1 MSDELPESGSF
12 RHARDNHLWDT
23 FDWRHSLFVLAVL
36 MLGMFGDVLFFGDG
50 LILSAKGLDLY
61 NGELSGLDFLSR
73 ELGKGNLSPWIP
85 HLFSGTFSLATA
97 LYPPL
102 VLHLFLP
109 LPLAVN
115 WGIALHVLLAGFFMY
130 LWTARRGLHPLAA
143 LTAAVIFMFSGP
155 FYLHVFAGHVGNLYA
170 MTWAPLILMTVDGMV
185 ERPTLRWALLGAFAV
200 AMQILTGQFQYV
212 YYMGLTA
219 ILYSLV
225 RLSEVKHRRPAAVLG
240 LFGIAAGG
248 LLLSAFHLL
257 HALTAAGEGV
267 RATGVAVSFAAMFS
281 FPPENF
287 LTLVAPFFFGDIQD
301 FPYWGRCYLW
311 EMCLF
316 TGVAGFCMAVFG
328 ALKGD
333 RRRRYELF
341 VMIAILAILA
351 LGSHTPLFKLLFD
364 WLPGFDKF
372 RGTSKFMFFASMFWI
387 MLAGYGCDLAI
398 RGAER
403 EGKGEAKGDAK
414 GEGRQEAGW
423 GAELEAKG
431 EAGCELGREETS
443 GAPAAGCAAGREA
456 NPAAG
461 SDIGREGAA
470 GAGAMRTS
478 SVFAPIPLVVAA
490 LLGGLAIWLYYV
502 PFPGGEAAPGHPS
515 LWNAM
520 VSLIAGSRESY
531 LSGELYK
538 NPHFL
543 HDARQFAAAGLFVA
557 AGIAFIAGGLIYL
570 RRSSPRAAYVLILL
584 AVVEMFI
591 FGRASRPTFSYEDL
605 QISQFKGF
613 LAAHPGDYRVL
624 NLVNPNTAMSTGAQ
638 DIWGYG
644 PAALGRYVQFMAWTQ
659 GADPDRATTYLKI
672 RQYHPLFRM
681 LRLRYTFIAGEKGI
695 EVREFG
701 DWFPK
706 ALLIP
711 EWKVVGG
718 GDAKR
723 EGAKRAPVRREGE
736 AGDVAGGRGDEGSK
750 AAGGRG
756 DERSKVA
763 GGRIDAE
770 RETAGAG
777 GRGAGGE
784 FTGGRGTESRDE
796 IFAAMAAPGF
806 DPRRMVILDRP
817 PANANFSGS
826 ASKTA
831 GAAVDGAG
839 SYPATAS
846 TPMIAN
852 APGGVASSAAT
863 SSSATANTAVLD
875 ADTVSGREC
884 AILEQGS
891 DHFTVRAR
899 VAAPAMML
907 ITDNYSA
914 GWRVRPLR
922 SGTQRDYEIIP
933 ANYTLMAVSL
943 APGEHLLRIEYRPRA
958 LVIGAWISSI
968 TLAIFVVL
976 AAMARRKSA
985 GSAAK
990 ATHYSEGGK

>member
-1 MSDELPESGSF
+1 
-12 RHARDNHLWDT
+12 
-23 FDWRHSLFVLAVL
+23 
-36 MLGMFGDVLFFGDG
+36 
-50 LILSAKGLDLY
+50 
-61 NGELSGLDFLSR
+61 
-73 ELGKGNLSPWIP
+73 
-85 HLFSGTFSLATA
+85 
-97 LYPPL
+97 
-102 VLHLFLP
+102 
-109 LPLAVN
+109 
-115 WGIALHVLLAGFFMY
+115 
-130 LWTARRGLHPLAA
+130 
-143 LTAAVIFMFSGP
+143 
-155 FYLHVFAGHVGNLYA
+155 
-170 MTWAPLILMTVDGMV
+170 
-185 ERPTLRWALLGAFAV
+185 
-200 AMQILTGQFQYV
+200 
-212 YYMGLTA
+212 
-219 ILYSLV
+219 
-225 RLSEVKHRRPAAVLG
+225 
-240 LFGIAAGG
+240 
-248 LLLSAFHLL
+248 
-257 HALTAAGEGV
+257 
-267 RATGVAVSFAAMFS
+267 MFS

-341 VMIAILAILA
+341 VMIAVLAILA
-351 LGSHTPLFKLLFD
+351 LGAHTPLFKILFD

-414 GEGRQEAGW
+414 GEERQETSW

-431 EAGCELGREETS
+431 SAGGEIGREETP
-443 GAPAAGCAAGREA
+443 GAPAAGRAAEHEA

-470 GAGAMRTS
+470 GAGAMGTS
-478 SVFAPIPLVVAA
+478 SVFAAIPLVVAA

-624 NLVNPNTAMSTGAQ
+624 NLVNPNTALSTGAQ

-644 PAALGRYVQFMAWTQ
+644 PVALGRYVQFMAWTQ
-659 GADPDRATTYLKI
+659 GADPDQATTYLKI
-672 RQYHPLFRM
+672 RQYHPLYRM
-681 LRLRYTFIAGEKGI
+681 LRLRYAFIAGEKGI
-695 EVREFG
+695 KVREFG

-711 EWKVVGG
+711 EWKVVGR

-723 EGAKRAPVRREGE
+723 EGAESAPVGRAGAGREGV
-736 AGDVAGGRGDEGSK
+736 AGDV
-750 AAGGRG
+750 AGGRG

-770 RETAGAG
+770 RETAG

-784 FTGGRGTESRDE
+784 FTGGRGTDIRNE
-796 IFAAMAAPGF
+796 IFAVMAAPGF
-806 DPRRMVILDRP
+806 DPLRMVILERP
-817 PANANFSGS
+817 PANAIFSGS

-831 GAAVDGAG
+831 RAAVDGAG
-839 SYPATAS
+839 SYFATAS
-846 TPMIAN
+846 TPTIAN
-852 APGGVASSAAT
+852 APGGVTSSAAA

-875 ADTVSGREC
+875 AAAVSGHEC

-914 GWRVRPLR
+914 GWRVRPLQ
-922 SGTQRDYEIIP
+922 SGNQRDYEIIP
-933 ANYTLMAVSL
+933 ANYTLMAVPL
-943 APGEHLLRIEYRPRA
+943 VPGEHLLRIEYRPRA
-958 LVIGAWISSI
+958 LVIGAWVSSI